1 MFETFYIFADSKN
14 TLFGIGDHLRVL
26 SFLPN
31 IKYNKLIWIS
41 DEKLMA
47 ISKNINFIDSFK
59 TLNNENIGHSENDF
73 SINLTRKDYNKKN
86 SLFLEKLV
94 LKSGEVKIDTLNLLD
109 ILQSY
114 FKISN
119 YKIFCNT
126 KKKLKEKYV
135 FINWHTP
142 IEWQIK
148 RYDYKKF
155 QEIEKF
161 VQNEFHL
168 HVVWQNENDNLQI
181 LFEKIRDS
189 ILVISVIGL
198 GTHIAMLY
206 DKKLIML
213 SGPTFFQE
221 MNYYEKGVIIRPDTS
236 CDFRPCNLKNG
247 VNNCG
252 CMSDISIEKI
262 KDSIKKFLQ
271 C

>member
-1 MFETFYIFADSKN
+1 MFENFYIISDSKN

-31 IKYNKLIWIS
+31 LKYKKLVWVSDDKLIS
-41 DEKLMA
+41 

-59 TLNNENIGHSENDF
+59 ILNNENVIHGGNDF
-73 SINLTRKDYNKKN
+73 SVNLTRKDYNKKN
-86 SLFLEKLV
+86 SLFLEEFV
-94 LKSGEVKIDTLNLLD
+94 LKSGEVKIETLNLLD
-109 ILQSY
+109 NLKSY

-119 YKIFCNT
+119 YKIFGN
-126 KKKLKEKYV
+126 KKEKLKEKYV

-142 IEWQIK
+142 VEWEIK
-148 RYDYKKF
+148 RYDYKKL

-161 VQNEFHL
+161 IQNEFHL

-181 LFEKIRDS
+181 FFEKIRDS
-189 ILVISVIGL
+189 ILVISVVGL

-206 DKKLIML
+206 DKKIIML

-221 MNYYEKGVIIRPDTS
+221 MNYYEKGIVIRPDS
-236 CDFRPCNLKNG
+236 PCDFRPCNLKNG

-252 CMSDISIEKI
+252 CMGNISIKKI
-262 KDSIKKFLQ
+262 KDNIKKFLR